1 MGLAV
6 QRGPQLPSGWEPPSF
21 HSPLIPTAQK
31 GYRSLYPAW
40 VQFTNRL
47 PQGLVP
53 ASLVCPLLS
62 RPTSPAG
69 IGALHTP
76 GK

>member
-6 QRGPQLPSGWEPPSF
+6 QRGPQLPSGWEPPPP

-31 GYRSLYPAW
+31 GYRSPYPAW

-47 PQGLVP
+47 PQGLAP
-53 ASLVCPLLS
+53 ASLVCPLLKTHLS
-62 RPTSPAG
+62 SGHWGPPHAR
-69 IGALHTP
+69 
-76 GK
+76 